1 MTRRVCLDEA
11 AQESSPMRTFAIIG
25 WSLAGGAAAA
35 VLWQRARRRRSPGV
49 PIAAARAR
57 SAVAL
62 RPAPAALWIRLGAT
76 GFVAVLVPV
85 YWRHYGPGNF
95 LWFSDLALFALC
107 AALWL
112 DGPLLVGMAAVG
124 VLALETAWSIDFLCG
139 GRPLHF
145 AGYMFDATQPRAPRA
160 LSLFH
165 LAMPPAIL
173 WLLRRRGYDRR
184 SLPRQS
190 ALASIVLPLSYSLT
204 RPEKNVNWAFGLG
217 ARPQRA
223 LPPWLYLAG
232 LMAALPLF
240 VYLPTHLVLARL
252 FRPPPGVAA

>member
-1 MTRRVCLDEA
+1 MRVVA
-11 AQESSPMRTFAIIG
+11 VIAG
-25 WSLAGGAAAA
+25 SLASGAVAAL
-35 VLWQRARRRRSPGV
+35 LWRRARRRRGPGA
-49 PIAAARAR
+49 PMAAARAR
-57 SAVAL
+57 FVAA
-62 RPAPAALWIRLGAT
+62 RQPPPDLWIKLGAT

-112 DGPLLVGMAAVG
+112 DGALLVGMAAVG

-139 GRPLHF
+139 GRPLHL
-145 AGYMFDATQPRAPRA
+145 AGYMFDATRPRPLRA

-190 ALASIVLPLSYSLT
+190 ALAWVVLPLTYALT
-204 RPEKNVNWAFGLG
+204 EPEKNINWVFGPR
-217 ARPQRA
+217 AKPQRA

-232 LMAALPLF
+232 LMAALPLLA
-240 VYLPTHLVLARL
+240 YLPTHLVLARL